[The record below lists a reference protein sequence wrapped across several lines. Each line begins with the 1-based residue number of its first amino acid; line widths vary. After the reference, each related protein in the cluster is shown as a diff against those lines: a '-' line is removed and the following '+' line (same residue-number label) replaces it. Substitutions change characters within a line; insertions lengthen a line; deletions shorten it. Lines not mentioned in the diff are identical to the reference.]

1 VTTEE
6 AKEILLPY
14 RHGTSDAEDPQIAEA
29 LALARQDPELARWL
43 EAHCARQYVI
53 TEKLR
58 RIAPPDGLI
67 QQIIAENRSAQKQSV
82 FERNPALTALVCA
95 LAILIC
101 LLVATDPTEWWRTF
115 QGTDKRMV
123 AYQQN
128 MARVALSTY
137 GMGLATS
144 DTNQI
149 RAYLKQNDAPSDF
162 ALNASLKQT
171 PMTGCAVE
179 DWHGAKVSML
189 CFHSNPANANAKTS
203 DLWLFVAN
211 RNLVSDSPDQTQ
223 PQLHRVGSLLIAT
236 WVDGDRLYML
246 ARQGNLEDLK
256 KFL

>member
-14 RHGTSDAEDPQIAEA
+14 RHGTSDADDPQVAEA
-29 LALARQDPELARWL
+29 LALARQDQELARWL

-53 TEKLR
+53 SEKLR

-67 QQIIAENRSAQKQSV
+67 QQIIFENRSAQKQSV
-82 FERNPALTALVCA
+82 FERKPALTALVCV
-95 LAILIC
+95 LAILVC
-101 LLVATDPTEWWRTF
+101 LFVATDPTEWWRKF
-115 QGTDKRMV
+115 QGPDNRLV
-123 AYQQN
+123 AYQHS

-171 PMTGCAVE
+171 HMTGCAVE

-189 CFHSNPANANAKTS
+189 CFHSNPANANAKAS

-211 RNLVSDSPDQTQ
+211 RDLVSDLPDATH
-223 PQLHRVGSLLIAT
+223 PQLHRVDSLLIAT
-236 WVDGDRLYML
+236 WVDGDRIYML
-246 ARQGNLEDLK
+246 ARQGDLENMK